1 MKKMVPIFLICISFF
16 NCKKTSQDSTQ
27 KIPETIQIES
37 GLFYDVTY
45 EDYNNNSDEKKMAT
59 NQIVDLFDTLAW
71 EDGSFITIEIS
82 ATNVLQFM
90 NEGGDKFLVE
100 ITNETDNPMTFHQKF
115 ATKEECKEIVNTV
128 LNAKELDA
136 VFLSTFYKVP
146 IMTKTLKEVMAEQS
160 K

>member
-1 MKKMVPIFLICISFF
+1 MKKILPLLVICFSVFS
-16 NCKKTSQDSTQ
+16 CKKSTQ
-27 KIPETIQIES
+27 TIEDSIRIDSDLLYE
-37 GLFYDVTY
+37 VTY
-45 EDYNNNSDEKKMAT
+45 EDYNNYRAEKKMST
-59 NQIVDLFDTLAW
+59 NQIVDLFDIIAW

-90 NEGGDKFLVE
+90 NEGNDKFLVE
-100 ITNETDNPMTFHQKF
+100 ITNESDNPMTFHQKF
-115 ATKEECKEIVNTV
+115 ATKKECKEIVNTV

-146 IMTKTLKEVMAEQS
+146 IMTKTLDEVIAEQN